1 MAFFPVSLKGK
12 LLLFLI
18 SICFYLISENLS
30 SIFKRLS
37 YLFQDFMNAV
47 CTNIVHLNKCHL
59 QNYGGN
65 YDSFIRT
72 RLELLENQA
81 KRYKWEQD
89 QIAHMKVIIVLNAF
103 KLFLENN
110 KRT

>member
-1 MAFFPVSLKGK
+1 M
-12 LLLFLI
+12 
-18 SICFYLISENLS
+18 
-30 SIFKRLS
+30 
-37 YLFQDFMNAV
+37 
-47 CTNIVHLNKCHL
+47 CTNIIHLHKNHL

-89 QIAHMKVIIVLNAF
+89 QIAHMKVIHILTQNCYF
-103 KLFLENN
+103 
-110 KRT
+110 